1 MGFMGIPR
9 ETWCVCR
16 KEKGLVKGS
25 RYSNNGALDP
35 QAPEFEWSWASK
47 TFSSAYGLDL
57 LIQVFRVSWV
67 VGQRFGGQ
75 GGRALSPGVL
85 G

>member
-1 MGFMGIPR
+1 MGLGCGVYRLVLRCGLQGMGFMGIPR

-35 QAPEFEWSWASK
+35 QAPEFKWPWASK
-47 TFSSAYGLDL
+47 TLSSAYGLDL
-57 LIQVFRVSWV
+57 LIQVFRV
-67 VGQRFGGQ
+67 
-75 GGRALSPGVL
+75 
-85 G
+85 